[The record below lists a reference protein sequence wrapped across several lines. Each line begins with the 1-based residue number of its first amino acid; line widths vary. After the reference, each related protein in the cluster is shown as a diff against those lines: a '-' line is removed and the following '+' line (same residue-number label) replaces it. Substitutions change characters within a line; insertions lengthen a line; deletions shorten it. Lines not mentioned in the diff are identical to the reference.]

1 MMRFILPVIV
11 CAACLF
17 PSSLRAQGR
26 SLTLSQAPQASL
38 QESPAAPNSTLSP
51 REKDELQA
59 RIFMAK
65 KQYPDAVQVY
75 AKLAQ
80 EYPKEAAYPN
90 YLGIAQLQEGKLDE
104 ARKSFDRATKIN
116 RRFSDAYNNLGAT
129 YYAEKNYKKAI
140 SQYQRSLSLKPNV
153 ASVYTNIGYAYFAEK
168 QLPKAMEAFH
178 KALEIDPHV
187 FEESGRA
194 GSILSY
200 RSVADRG
207 LFNFMLARDYAQ
219 SGDAMNCVVYLRR
232 AHDEGYK
239 DVAKA
244 RSDPAFA
251 KVIADP
257 SVKALLDEIAPLP
270 TAPPAPHS

>member
-1 MMRFILPVIV
+1 MKRFILGAVVLAFV
-11 CAACLF
+11 CSAVAAVLPAQEEDSGA
-17 PSSLRAQGR
+17 PSSPK
-26 SLTLSQAPQASL
+26 T
-38 QESPAAPNSTLSP
+38 P

-65 KQYPDAVQVY
+65 KQYSEAAQVY
-75 AKLAQ
+75 SKLSL
-80 EYPKEAAYPN
+80 ENPKDATYMN
-90 YLGIAQLQEGKLDE
+90 YLGIAVLQQGKTDE
-104 ARKSFDRATKIN
+104 ARRYFDRATKLN
-116 RRFSDAYNNLGAT
+116 KRFSDAYNNLGAT

-140 SQYQRSLSLKPNV
+140 SQYQRSLSLKPDV

-187 FEESGRA
+187 FEETGRS

-207 LFNFMLARDYAQ
+207 LFNFMLAKDYAQ
-219 SGDAMNCVVYLRR
+219 SGDAANCIVYLRR

-239 DVAKA
+239 EIAKA
-244 RSDPAFA
+244 RTDPAFA

-257 SVKALLDEIAPLP
+257 EVKALLDEIAPIP
-270 TAPPAPHS
+270 VPPPAPHS